1 MRSLTDTQDM
11 RTMQGAKILR
21 NEEGD
26 VTPDELRAVLDD
38 LGLSQLEAARRLGV
52 SGRTVQAWAGGTNA
66 VPGPA
71 ERLLR
76 TWQAHPELLEE
87 DHG

>member
-1 MRSLTDTQDM
+1 MRSLTVTQSL
-11 RTMQGAKILR
+11 RRIRGAKILR
-21 NEEGD
+21 TEEGK

-71 ERLLR
+71 EKLLR